1 MSSSPFSI
9 ELHGSDYV
17 IFHKDQIIA
26 AFSTIDA
33 AFEAKYD
40 FETRPQVTAEEKMPP
55 SIRWAKEHL
64 YVSAV

>member
-26 AFSTIDA
+26 AFATIDE

-40 FETRPQVTAEEKMPP
+40 FETRPHISAEEKMPP
-55 SIRWAKEHL
+55 AIRWAKDNL
-64 YVSAV
+64 YASAA